1 MLARA
6 RAAIGVAIFTYGC
19 SSESCDRAGC
29 DAVSS
34 PASGISVGI
43 AGVVAAASDLVS
55 NGCQECPFA
64 QARVE
69 IWKVD
74 SPTTPEADVASTVG
88 RAPLATI
95 SAAPYFRKTLD
106 QGTYVVCAD
115 GGCTEAS
122 VQTGQLTTVNVMK
135 KFGPTSF
142 WTIGESGAFTE
153 TDAITRPGGS

>member
-1 MLARA
+1 MLARVS
-6 RAAIGVAIFTYGC
+6 AALGVAIFTCGC
-19 SSESCDRAGC
+19 SSESCDRTGC
-29 DAVSS
+29 DAVREL
-34 PASGISVGI
+34 ATGISVGI
-43 AGVVAAASDLVS
+43 AGVVAAGSDVVS

-69 IWKVD
+69 IWRVE

-115 GGCTEAS
+115 ASCTEAS
-122 VQTGQLTTVNVMK
+122 VQTGLLTTVNVMK

-142 WTIGESGAFTE
+142 WTVGESGAFTE
-153 TDAITRPGGS
+153 TDGIMRPAGS